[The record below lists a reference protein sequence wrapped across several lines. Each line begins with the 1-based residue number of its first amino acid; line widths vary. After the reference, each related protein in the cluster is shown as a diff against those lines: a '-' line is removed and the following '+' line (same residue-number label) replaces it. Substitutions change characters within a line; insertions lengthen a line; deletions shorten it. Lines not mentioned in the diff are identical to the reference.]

1 MNNKFKQYI
10 IFWLSQTFSQLG
22 SSMTSFALI
31 LWIYMQNKSAMTVSL
46 MSFFNYIPYI
56 IVSVTAGAFV
66 DYHSKKVIMLVS
78 DSIAA
83 MCSMFILILNIEN
96 SLHIWHIYLVNF
108 IIGFMNAFQGPAS
121 SVAIGKIIPKERLEQ
136 VSGLN
141 SFSSNLVAVLSP
153 ILAATFFGFGSLLLV
168 LVIDFCTFVFAFFIL
183 LFVLKIPENIS
194 EKAKKK
200 SVIKSNIALGVVNTV
215 MGIGGIIGGV
225 IVSTGKL
232 NVNSAKM
239 IYLSAMF
246 SFLFGDIT
254 MALGKNVILWSLEGL
269 AASLPIPF
277 ITAGSSLILYKYIP
291 EEMQGR
297 IFSIRNAIQF
307 STIPIGIILGGFL
320 ADYVFEPFMTKQNN
334 IVFLLQ
340 MLVGKGA
347 GSGMAIMFLLTGI
360 SGSIFSL
367 ICYRQKYIQKL

>member
-153 ILAATFFGFGSLLLV
+153 ILAATLFGFGSLWLV
-168 LVIDFCTFVFAFFIL
+168 LVIDLCTFVFAFFIL
-183 LFVLKIPENIS
+183 LFVLKIPENILS
-194 EKAKKK
+194 PMILAR
-200 SVIKSNIALGVVNTV
+200 SNSNIALGVVNTV